1 MTGLLLAIQFLTVF
15 PLRIRDVNERK
26 LANSLIYFPL
36 VGLLIGLILAGLNIG
51 LFALHFYEF
60 TVAVILVVALAA
72 ITGGMHLDGLSDT
85 FDALMSGKNKEKR
98 LEIMR
103 DSHAGVMGVISI
115 VCALLLKVALIFSSR
130 PQDRPAILIL
140 MCTLS
145 RWSVVQAMFF
155 FPYARSEGKAKIF
168 MDNINLKIFFLATII
183 TLILAVLTWQV
194 KGLFLLLI
202 VGFTAWLFSKL
213 ISRKIG
219 GITGDTLGA
228 TIEITEIIILFIVCI
243 YRGGA
248 VYG

>member
-1 MTGLLLAIQFLTVF
+1 MTSLLLAIQFLTVF
-15 PLRIRDVNERK
+15 PLKISDVNERK

-36 VGLLIGLILAGLNIG
+36 VGLLIGLILAGLGIV
-51 LFALHFYEF
+51 LFDLHFYEF
-60 TVAVILVVALAA
+60 TVAVILVVALTV

-115 VCALLLKVALIFSSR
+115 VCALLLKAAFIFSLR
-130 PQDRPAILIL
+130 PQDRPIVLIL
-140 MCTLS
+140 VCTLS
-145 RWSVVQAMFF
+145 RWSLVEVMFF

-168 MDNINLKIFFLATII
+168 MNNITFRIFLLATII
-183 TLILAVLTWQV
+183 TLIFAVLIWRV
-194 KGLFLLLI
+194 KGLFLFL
-202 VGFTAWLFSKL
+202 VAGFTAWLFSKL

-228 TIEITEIIILFIVCI
+228 TIELTEIITLFIICI
-243 YRGGA
+243 YQRGA